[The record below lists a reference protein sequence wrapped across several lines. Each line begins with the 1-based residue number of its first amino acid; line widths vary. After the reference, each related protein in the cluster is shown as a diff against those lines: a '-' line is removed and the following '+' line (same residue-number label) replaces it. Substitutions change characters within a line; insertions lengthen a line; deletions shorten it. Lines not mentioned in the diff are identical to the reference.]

1 MIKKYY
7 FLLFFLCL
15 TGYASQAQ
23 DMADMWDS
31 TTSKNPNKHIQW
43 FKDAKFGLFI
53 HWGLYSKLGG
63 TWKGKH
69 YYGSGEWIMNQ
80 AKIPVREYKQV
91 AKTFNPVHFN
101 GDEWAQLAKEAGVKY
116 MVITAKHHEGFSMFD
131 SKATDYDIVDAT
143 PYKKDPMKSL
153 AAAASKRGIK
163 FGFYYSQFQDWSEPD
178 GGRNTWDFDESK
190 KDYQR
195 YYREKS
201 IPQIKELLSNYGPL
215 GIMWFDTPGGMT
227 KDQTRDFVGEL
238 RKLQPACL
246 FSSRVGQGMGD
257 YKDFGDSEV
266 PPVPMEGAWE
276 SIYTHNDTWGYIER
290 DFNFKSPKEIIQLLA
305 TVASRGGNLMLNI
318 GPDGEGNIPYYS
330 AKFLKETG
338 AWLKINGESIYG
350 TKAGFIPKQPWGV
363 TTEKKGKLYLH
374 LFTRPNNDRLLV
386 PGCLPQV
393 DKVYALNG
401 GEKLSFKKKGTD
413 LLIDISKL
421 NRTVNANTVI
431 VVECKGALPAYQW
444 LAPVTV
450 STAYEQNLI
459 EAADAK
465 VAGNARIKSLTY
477 SHYYGDW
484 KHTTCVTDLTDST
497 DHATFAVRFAD
508 PGDYRLLLEYS
519 CGAQSAGQ
527 EGQLLIGGKT
537 FWYRTLKT
545 GEFNRKAP
553 LMFIQHPV
561 AIYSVDKPGVY
572 KITIKPA
579 TNGIP
584 SKPSRELFKL
594 KSIIAVPI

>member
-1 MIKKYY
+1 MKKYC
-7 FLLFFLCL
+7 FLLIFLCL
-15 TGYASQAQ
+15 AGYYGQSQ

-31 TTSKNPNKHIQW
+31 TTTKNPNKHIQW

-63 TWKGKH
+63 TWNGKH

-80 AKIPVREYKQV
+80 AKIPVRKYEQV
-91 AKTFNPVHFN
+91 AKTFNPTHFN
-101 GDEWAQLAKEAGVKY
+101 ADQWAQLAKEAGVKY

-131 SKATDYDIVDAT
+131 SKVTDYDIVDAT

-153 AAAASKRGIK
+153 AAAARKRGIQ
-163 FGFYYSQFQDWSEPD
+163 FGFYYSQFQDWYEPN
-178 GGRNTWDFDESK
+178 GGRNTWDYTESK

-195 YYREKS
+195 YYREKA

-227 KDQTRDFVGEL
+227 KDQTRAFVNGL
-238 RKLQPACL
+238 RKLQPQCL

-338 AWLKINGESIYG
+338 DWLRVNGESIYG
-350 TKAGFIPKQPWGV
+350 TTAGFIPKQPWGV
-363 TTEKKGKLYLH
+363 TTEKPGKLYLQI
-374 LFTRPNNDRLLV
+374 FTRPNNDLLLV

-393 DKVYALNG
+393 NKVYALDG
-401 GEKLSFKKKGTD
+401 GQPLGFTKKGTD
-413 LLIDISKL
+413 LLVDLSKL
-421 NRTVNANTVI
+421 KRTVSASTVI
-431 VVECKGALPAYQW
+431 VVECKGALPAYQSQ
-444 LAPVTV
+444 APVTV
-450 STAYEQNLI
+450 SAAYDQNLI
-459 EAADAK
+459 EAAYAK
-465 VAGNARIKSLTY
+465 VSANAQIKSLTY

-484 KHTTCVTDLTDST
+484 KHTTCVTDLTDTT
-497 DHATFAVRFAD
+497 DQAIFTVRFAD
-508 PGDYRLLLEYS
+508 KGDYRLVLEYS

-561 AIYSVDKPGVY
+561 AIYTVDKPGVF

-579 TNGIP
+579 TNGTP
-584 SKPSRELFKL
+584 SKPSKELFKL